1 MEILGCQLDI
11 AWEDKAANL
20 AAAGSILAADVPA
33 GALVVLPE
41 MFSTGFSMNVAGI
54 AEGPDGPGHAF
65 LAETARRYQAYVIG
79 GVVTRAADGKGRNE
93 AVCYDPAGS
102 EIARYAKLH
111 PFGFAGETAHYAA
124 GDEVVTFRVGGDP
137 GQIVAAPLICYDL
150 RFPEAFRLAVRRGA
164 ELFIVIANWPTARAE
179 HWQTLLRARAIENQ
193 AVVVGVNRCGADPN
207 NEYPGRS
214 WIVGPRGEVLAE
226 AGDTPCVLRA
236 SIDAGDLRSCR
247 REFPALSDIRDDL
260 LPRGD

>member
-164 ELFIVIANWPTARAE
+164 ELFLVIANIVL
-179 HWQTLLRARAIENQ
+179 TLLFSSLVAYAFARLTW
-193 AVVVGVNRCGADPN
+193 
-207 NEYPGRS
+207 PGRDIWYHADQLRLRRPHRPS
-214 WIVGPRGEVLAE
+214 VRRKASGRAGQTPSRRSRVSSPSGRQAQSPRSKGLWSR
-226 AGDTPCVLRA
+226 RA
-236 SIDAGDLRSCR
+236 
-247 REFPALSDIRDDL
+247 
-260 LPRGD
+260 